1 MANNIF
7 KNINTKV
14 EKFSINPG
22 MPKTGTD
29 ICAARVKLDSIRKAE
44 KSAHI
49 ASVMEQV
56 ERDKHMSELN
66 GCVIN
71 GQITRTRVTNAV
83 NNITDTAKEMLL
95 VNVIEDIFKKALLID
110 EDFIAQKE
118 STIHHIIESHI
129 HNNGGFAY
137 LESAIA
143 RTDSALLREIK
154 DICTETAKKITKRK
168 LKNIKEEND
177 PDLIRFDMTSDEEE
191 EFENDKSKL
200 SPDEIAKLV
209 KDKVFTVIRDEKE
222 RQADEDKLVADIE
235 AELKTSDDVEDEKS
249 AKEAVNRILTGK
261 APMEEAT
268 LFNAIFRNCYHE
280 YLTENIAGAQYAV
293 QNDDERTEKYNEL
306 GDMDEDEAAT
316 GSADPDDTSTSND
329 LSKSVDMDLVL
340 AEAIAS
346 YTLMETMYTL
356 QLENYSYQNIRAL
369 TNKLIHPVR
378 EGKDEETPE
387 REAFKKHRK
396 KFFKYFN
403 EIKDLDD
410 VDENKEKIEELKD
423 EIASDEMEYFEGNVK
438 KAIAQIEEII
448 DKNED
453 RKDDYEPILD
463 WLKELLN
470 NDTKSSDESD
480 ND

>member
-29 ICAARVKLDSIRKAE
+29 TCAAQMKLASIRKAE

-56 ERDKHMSELN
+56 ERDKRMSELN

-71 GQITRTRVTNAV
+71 GQITKTRLTNAV

-95 VNVIEDIFKKALLID
+95 VNIIEDIFKKALLID

-143 RTDSALLREIK
+143 RTDSALLREIR
-154 DICTETAKKITKRK
+154 DICNEAAKKVTKRK

-177 PDLIRFDMTSDEEE
+177 PDMIRFDMTSDEEE

-200 SPDEIAKLV
+200 SPDDIAKLV

-235 AELKTSDDVEDEKS
+235 AELKTSDDIEDEKS

-293 QNDDERTEKYNEL
+293 QNDDERNEKYNEL
-306 GDMDEDEAAT
+306 GDMDEHDAAT
-316 GSADPDDTSTSND
+316 GSADPGDETSSDDELT
-329 LSKSVDMDLVL
+329 KPVDMDLVL
-340 AEAIAS
+340 TEAIAS

-356 QLENYSYQNIRAL
+356 QLEDYSYQNIRAL

-378 EGKDEETPE
+378 ENKEESPE
-387 REAFKKHRK
+387 REAYVEHRK
-396 KFFKYFN
+396 KFFKIFN
-403 EIKDLDD
+403 EIKDLND
-410 VDENKEKIEELKD
+410 VEDNKEKLKELKD
-423 EIASDEMEYFEGNVK
+423 SVGSDEMEYFEGNVK
-438 KAIAQIEEII
+438 KAISQIEDII

-453 RKDDYEPILD
+453 QKDKYEPIIE

-470 NDTKSSDESD
+470 NSAE
-480 ND
+480 